1 MWCAGMLEYDGND
14 GAVDLNFVEDSIK
27 SASEELILMLTQCQE
42 DLENMIEEVAF
53 EPAEQS
59 LAKRLE

>member
-1 MWCAGMLEYDGND
+1 
-14 GAVDLNFVEDSIK
+14 
-27 SASEELILMLTQCQE
+27 MLTQCQE

-53 EPAEQS
+53 EPAEQT